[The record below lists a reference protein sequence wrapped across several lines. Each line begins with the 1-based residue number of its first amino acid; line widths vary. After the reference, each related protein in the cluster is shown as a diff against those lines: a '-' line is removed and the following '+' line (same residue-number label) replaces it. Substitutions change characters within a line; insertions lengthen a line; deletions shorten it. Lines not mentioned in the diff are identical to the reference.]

1 MLVGALAPK
10 GCNTRHNRPDLWSER
25 GATQE
30 AAAGTRQ
37 PRSSAANQTAASL
50 HLFSAPVFIATT
62 WPTHV
67 RGPGQG
73 VEIGGACEWR
83 EAEQG
88 AHPSIPPR
96 HSERVKTS
104 SLAKARSGETRR
116 VGHGGGDG
124 RRRRATMHLVDL
136 LARMLGELTAKPGA
150 WDGGGRKGPPL
161 CRSDEGWRLGTW
173 QGLSSKLEAAVHT
186 KLQLQKS
193 PPAPSEKSPP
203 GGSDAPVPLPAA
215 VQRAPAPNAPTPR
228 VSQTP
233 AARLM
238 SGAALSLNAPPPT
251 QARQRRRHIIAAGAS
266 QPTDGTHSHTD
277 RQAHARTHANC
288 RESTTLFDP
297 HPRLYAAP
305 AEFKDTV
312 LLNTRPS
319 MFLLWQH
326 PVTTRLSTAMKRAVR
341 K

>member
-1 MLVGALAPK
+1 MRTKCGRLMLVGALAPK

-37 PRSSAANQTAASL
+37 PRFSAANQTAASL

-83 EAEQG
+83 GNYLARRQGCQPGLRSGKPGERYQLEAEQG

-161 CRSDEGWRLGTW
+161 CRSDEGWGLGTW
-173 QGLSSKLEAAVHT
+173 QGLSSKVCC
-186 KLQLQKS
+186 
-193 PPAPSEKSPP
+193 
-203 GGSDAPVPLPAA
+203 GSA
-215 VQRAPAPNAPTPR
+215 
-228 VSQTP
+228 
-233 AARLM
+233 
-238 SGAALSLNAPPPT
+238 
-251 QARQRRRHIIAAGAS
+251 
-266 QPTDGTHSHTD
+266 
-277 RQAHARTHANC
+277 
-288 RESTTLFDP
+288 
-297 HPRLYAAP
+297 
-305 AEFKDTV
+305 
-312 LLNTRPS
+312 
-319 MFLLWQH
+319 
-326 PVTTRLSTAMKRAVR
+326 
-341 K
+341 